1 MATTPRSSTP
11 TPVLADVVSSKGSRP
26 AAGTES
32 VVGIGALRAMAVMRI
47 SLGFVFLWA
56 FLDKAIG
63 LGFATGRNPETGTI
77 DYFSDAAWI
86 NGGSPTEGFLTFG
99 LNTKEPFTSLYSNL
113 AGHAVV
119 DWLFMLGMLGVG
131 AALMVGVGIRVAAI
145 SGIAIMTLMYTAG
158 SVWGE
163 NNPVVDEHVI
173 YAIALAV
180 IALAGADRT
189 WGLGDRWRALPLVQR
204 HAFLR

>member
-1 MATTPRSSTP
+1 MATTSRTSIVAPALT
-11 TPVLADVVSSKGSRP
+11 DVAKVSSPPAEHP
-26 AAGTES
+26 AAVMS
-32 VVGIGALRAMAVMRI
+32 VGALRAMAVMRI

-56 FLDKAIG
+56 FVDKAFG
-63 LGFATGRNPETGTI
+63 LGFATGRNPKTGAI
-77 DYFSDAAWI
+77 DYFGDGAWI

-99 LNTKEPFTSLYSNL
+99 LNTKETFTSLYSNL

-119 DWLFMLGMLGVG
+119 DWLFMLGLLGVGVALMLGVG
-131 AALMVGVGIRVAAI
+131 TRIAAV
-145 SGIAIMTLMYTAG
+145 SGIAMMTLMYTAG
-158 SVWGE
+158 SIWSE
-163 NNPVVDEHVI
+163 NNPVVDDHVI

-189 WGLGDRWRALPLVQR
+189 WGLGNRWRSLSVVQK